1 MNINLKAH
9 YLHWRTSRYLSFP
22 NLFLSPFFYQT
33 PYQATAV
40 FAGKNKNKENLK
52 NNIHC
57 NPNDGKNQKKSWPV
71 HVHLLYSLTDSWSMK
86 WLGILQPLH
95 GWNASCSL
103 MLCYVFPVSAA
114 NSAKLLPTCIIILL
128 SGVLKGCTVHSEKY
142 IQVSYWEQNDFIQT
156 LN

>member
-1 MNINLKAH
+1 MTG
-9 YLHWRTSRYLSFP
+9 RTRRNHDQY
-22 NLFLSPFFYQT
+22 
-33 PYQATAV
+33 
-40 FAGKNKNKENLK
+40 
-52 NNIHC
+52 I
-57 NPNDGKNQKKSWPV
+57 

-114 NSAKLLPTCIIILL
+114 NAAKLLPTYIIILL

-156 LN
+156 LNYTVYSCELKPLREIEKGLSWVIGSSSWEQMTRNKEENSAHSQLLTVQVREGKIT